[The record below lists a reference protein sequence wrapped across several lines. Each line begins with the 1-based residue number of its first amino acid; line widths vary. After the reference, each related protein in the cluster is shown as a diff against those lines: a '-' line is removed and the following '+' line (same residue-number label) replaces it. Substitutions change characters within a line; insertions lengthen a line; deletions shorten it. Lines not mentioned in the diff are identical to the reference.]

1 MARFGTEAHQVFAV
15 LVMHKLLLSDLLH
28 LLSKALD
35 KVEKHVLKKKK
46 KVAE

>member
-15 LVMHKLLLSDLLH
+15 LVMHKLLLSDLFH

-35 KVEKHVLKKKK
+35 KVEKHVFLKK
-46 KVAE
+46 ESS